1 MTNNQILLKQFTYTQ
16 DTRDILIDNAKDRL
30 QEVAFIN
37 SDCDSRTVLGL
48 PSKITYI
55 SSIMLHGGNHLQ

>member
-48 PSKITYI
+48 LSKI
-55 SSIMLHGGNHLQ
+55 GNHLQ